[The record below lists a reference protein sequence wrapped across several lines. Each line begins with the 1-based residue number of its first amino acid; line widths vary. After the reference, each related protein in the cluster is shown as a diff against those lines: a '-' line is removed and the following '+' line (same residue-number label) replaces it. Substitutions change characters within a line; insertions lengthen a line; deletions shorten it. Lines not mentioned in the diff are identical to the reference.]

1 MMDEAEE
8 EFELSDVTKRIEG
21 VEKEYKGGTS
31 IQIQPGAVRLLFSAF
46 LTHSETFV
54 LQVN

>member
-31 IQIQPGAVRLLFSAF
+31 IQIHGANGYCSSAF